1 MERLDEFKT
10 TPTVTLINM
19 LCESEKNGEQ
29 KLVNICAYELACRIW
44 VPNKEKDF
52 KTMLYDK
59 LDIQCGI
66 IAPYNEFVFKSR

>member
-19 LCESEKNGEQ
+19 LCESERNGDQ
-29 KLVNICAYELACRIW
+29 KLVNIYAYELASRIW

-52 KTMLYDK
+52 KTMLY
-59 LDIQCGI
+59 
-66 IAPYNEFVFKSR
+66 EFGYVDLELNKENTNKKVK

>member
-52 KTMLYDK
+52 KTMLY
-59 LDIQCGI
+59 
-66 IAPYNEFVFKSR
+66 EFGYVDLELNKENTNKKVK

>member
-52 KTMLYDK
+52 KTMLY
-59 LDIQCGI
+59 
-66 IAPYNEFVFKSR
+66 EFGYVDLELNKQNNNKKVK

>member
-1 MERLDEFKT
+1 MERLEEFKT

-52 KTMLYDK
+52 KTMLY
-59 LDIQCGI
+59 
-66 IAPYNEFVFKSR
+66 EFGYVDLELNKENNNKKVK

>member
-52 KTMLYDK
+52 KTMLY
-59 LDIQCGI
+59 
-66 IAPYNEFVFKSR
+66 EFGYVDLELNKENNNKKVK

>member
-52 KTMLYDK
+52 KTMLY
-59 LDIQCGI
+59 
-66 IAPYNEFVFKSR
+66 EFGYVDLELENKNNKQKVK

>member
-52 KTMLYDK
+52 KTMLY
-59 LDIQCGI
+59 
-66 IAPYNEFVFKSR
+66 EFGYVDLELNKEKVFLLK